1 MVVMVAD
8 MVMYETVRLRGY
20 RGYTEI
26 YNFATK
32 ENRKV
37 KEHSSILLDEY
48 NKKGYF
54 LTAVNSFID
63 GIDYYLSKRID

>member
-20 RGYTEI
+20 RRYTEI

-32 ENRKV
+32 EKRKV

-54 LTAVNSFID
+54 LTAVNSFLD
-63 GIDYYLSKRID
+63 GVDYYLTKRID